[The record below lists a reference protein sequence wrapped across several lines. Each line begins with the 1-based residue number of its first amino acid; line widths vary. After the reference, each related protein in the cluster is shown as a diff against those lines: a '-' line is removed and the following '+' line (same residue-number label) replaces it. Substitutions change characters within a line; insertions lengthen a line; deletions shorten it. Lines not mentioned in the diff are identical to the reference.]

1 MIACCD
7 SCGVKYISEEGQ
19 VSNKFVENKYG
30 EGFKIVKKLSDDPQV
45 INWYKSLKAE
55 QPQSTFAI
63 KDDIQHEVCTCDCHI
78 VGLMVFH

>member
-30 EGFKIVKKLSDDPQV
+30 EGFKIVKKLSDDP
-45 INWYKSLKAE
+45 KL
-55 QPQSTFAI
+55 
-63 KDDIQHEVCTCDCHI
+63 
-78 VGLMVFH
+78 